1 MGTKKSIAEIL
12 EEPMS
17 FSRADLYSRCPR
29 EFRLR
34 YLEGMESESGYYAK
48 QGKALHSAAQIITTA
63 IKDGAEQFSVDD
75 IREMFSTAETEYFE
89 PGEINISHRADCV
102 KWLNDYARKTFSRAE
117 NIFALEREF
126 SIEYETGK
134 YFRGKIDRID
144 LIGDDTAEIIDLK
157 SSFAIVKQEEL
168 ADNVQLNGYGFSVT
182 KILPHISTVLLSH
195 WNFRRS
201 SFNSVAVDANS
212 FRSFEEWLRKII
224 TGIKA
229 GIFPARINNYCC
241 YCLGKEECEAY
252 QEITSVKTGKPSNPQ
267 IAHEEK
273 VSLAAAKNLIDKRQ
287 KEVDVFLESLCNGGD
302 NKVPVDE
309 GELEYSLAE
318 KSKFPVSVKIAAPIF
333 AAIGV
338 ELTET
343 DDLSMSKKS
352 FFAARNKAF
361 EGMTEQEIKIFKEQ
375 LEEVFVE
382 KKSTGLVCE
391 KPEPEGEEK
400 VDDSKN
406 AKPRKGK

>member
-1 MGTKKSIAEIL
+1 MTTKKTIDELL

-17 FSRADLYSRCPR
+17 FSRADLFARCPR
-29 EFRLR
+29 EFKLR
-34 YLEGMESESGYYAK
+34 YLDGMESESGYYAK
-48 QGKALHSAAQIITTA
+48 QGKTLHSAAQVLTTA
-63 IKDGAEQFSVDD
+63 IKEGADQFSVDD
-75 IREMFSTAETEYFE
+75 IREKFSVAEAEYFE
-89 PGEINISHRADCV
+89 PGEINISDRAQCIA
-102 KWLNDYARKTFSRAE
+102 WLNTYARKTFSRAE

-126 SIEYETGK
+126 SIEYETGR

-157 SSFAIVKQEEL
+157 SSFAIVPQDEL

-201 SFNSVAVDANS
+201 SFNSVTVDSDS
-212 FRSFEEWLRKII
+212 FRSFEEWLGRII
-224 TGIKA
+224 KGIKV

-252 QEITSVKTGKPSNPQ
+252 QKITSVKTGKPSHPQ
-267 IAHEEK
+267 TAHEEK
-273 VSLAAAKNLIDKRQ
+273 IHLAAAKNLIEKRQ
-287 KEVDVFLESLCNGGD
+287 KEVNVFLESLCNGGD

-318 KSKFPVSVKIAAPIF
+318 KSKFPVSVKIASPIF

-343 DDLSMSKKS
+343 GELSMSKKA

-361 EGMTEQEIKIFKEQ
+361 ESMTEPEIKVFKEQ

-391 KPEPEGEEK
+391 KPKPEEEEES
-400 VDDSKN
+400 DDSKN